1 MSEEVKT
8 EEAPKLSMDQTVAVA
23 RAKYVATLNH
33 VYNFANRGSKGKRLS
48 SRNILR
54 AMMAAIDYNITD
66 SNIKFTNVEEA
77 ELAGFIAQVLDL
89 RTILQADKL
98 NKTNNSQKENTDET
112 KLISESSDSSVVKKE
127 HSDTISSTGG

>member
-1 MSEEVKT
+1 MSEEAEAPKT
-8 EEAPKLSMDQTVAVA
+8 EEAPKMSMDQTVAVA

-33 VYNFANRGSKGKRLS
+33 VYNFANRGPKGKRLS

-66 SNIKFTNVEEA
+66 SNIKFTNAAEA

-89 RTILQADKL
+89 RTILQANKL
-98 NKTNNSQKENTDET
+98 MKQENKQTSQKENE
-112 KLISESSDSSVVKKE
+112 K
-127 HSDTISSTGG
+127 